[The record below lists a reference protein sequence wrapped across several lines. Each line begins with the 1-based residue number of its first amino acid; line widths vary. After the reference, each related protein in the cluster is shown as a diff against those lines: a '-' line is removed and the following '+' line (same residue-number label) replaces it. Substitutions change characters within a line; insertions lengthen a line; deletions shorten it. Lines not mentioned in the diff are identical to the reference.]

1 MKTYFLPLCLALCF
15 VLAGCNSSSTQESM
29 AASEAAEIE
38 LTDEDVQVLESIDAA
53 PLEEAA
59 PVTEENYEE
68 ALEQLEAELEGD
80 Q

>member
-1 MKTYFLPLCLALCF
+1 
-15 VLAGCNSSSTQESM
+15 M